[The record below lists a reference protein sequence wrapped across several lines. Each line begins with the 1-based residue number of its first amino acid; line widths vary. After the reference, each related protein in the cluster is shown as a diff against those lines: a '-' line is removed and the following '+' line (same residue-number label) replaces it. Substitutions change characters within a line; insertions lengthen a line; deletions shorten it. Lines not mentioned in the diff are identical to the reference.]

1 MHTRERLRAHARSK
15 DSGGEKGMEGSE
27 NTSLRSLGIN
37 HGLDLISEIWDGNS
51 AIEMSEGNFDD
62 IRPTFLSF
70 TVVQNSLITGHSK
83 KKCIEN

>member
-1 MHTRERLRAHARSK
+1 MRETHARTHRRAGTHRHARSK

-62 IRPTFLSF
+62 IRPTFLSS
-70 TVVQNSLITGHSK
+70 TVVRNSLITGHP
-83 KKCIEN
+83 